1 MQDEALEMSGQES
14 LLAGVRVER
23 DAECTVRDGTVL
35 RADVYLP
42 AGVGEYP
49 VLLMRTPYGKG
60 HAQANSGYAHPSWYA
75 SRGYVVVVQD
85 CRGRWAS
92 DGVFVPYLNEAEDGY
107 ETIEWA
113 ARLPEADGK
122 VGMYGYS
129 YPGLVQLLAASLSPP
144 SLAAIAP
151 GFTTGQAYEG
161 WTYRHGAL
169 CLAWVAS
176 WALFLACDTARREG
190 DDEKVRRLQDE
201 LLRVQSAYWTLPL
214 SALAPLADDG
224 YPSYFF
230 DWLEHPSHD
239 DYWRRWSVDSDYS
252 RLAVPALHFTGWYDA
267 FLNGTVRNFLGMSA
281 ATDQEQ
287 QLVIW
292 PWPHEPWEPVW
303 GAGDESEGFRGADD
317 VHLRWFDRMLKGS
330 GERPASPMRAF
341 VLHDEWREFPSW
353 PPPGTRSVDYFL
365 HSGGRANS
373 AAGDGLLTTEVPTA
387 EPCDTFTYDPDLP
400 IVSAGGHACCEA
412 GTSPVGPEC
421 QCGVE
426 ATKGVLVYT
435 SPALEGELWLLG
447 EATATLYASTNAKDT
462 DFSVRL
468 CVVEEGCS
476 RNLQE
481 GIVRAQYRESTEAPI
496 ELEPGGIY
504 EYVIELGQV
513 GIRIPAGYRL
523 RVDVTSCDF
532 PQWNRNLNSGGN
544 PGTEGGS
551 KSVVATQTVHHDSS
565 HMSHV
570 TLPVAIHP
578 GEGVA

>member
-1 MQDEALEMSGQES
+1 MRGQES

-23 DAECTVRDGTVL
+23 DAECAVRDGTVL
-35 RADVYLP
+35 RADVYRP
-42 AGVGEYP
+42 PEEEQFP

-60 HAQANSGYAHPSWYA
+60 HAQSNSGYAHPSWYA
-75 SRGYVVVVQD
+75 AQGYLVVIQD

-92 DGVFVPYLNEAEDGY
+92 DGEFIPYLNEAEDGY
-107 ETIEWA
+107 DTVEWA
-113 ARLPEADGK
+113 ARLPEADGQ

-129 YPGLVQLLAASLSPP
+129 YPGLVQLLAASLRPP

-161 WTYRHGAL
+161 WTYRQGAL

-176 WALFLACDTARREG
+176 WALFLACDTSRREG
-190 DDEKVRRLQDE
+190 DDEKLRRLQDE

-214 SALAPLADDG
+214 TQLAPLAEDG

-239 DYWRRWSVDSDYS
+239 EYWSRWSVDADYS
-252 RLAVPALHFTGWYDA
+252 RPDVPALHFTGWYDQ
-267 FLNGTVRNFLGMSA
+267 FLNGTVKNYLGMSA
-281 ATDQEQ
+281 ATEEDQ

-303 GAGDESEGFRGADD
+303 GAAAEQDGFRGADD
-317 VHLRWFDRMLKGS
+317 VHLRWFDRILKGNEEAPS
-330 GERPASPMRAF
+330 SPVRVF
-341 VLHDEWREFPSW
+341 VLHDGWREFPSW
-353 PPPGTRSVDYFL
+353 PPPATQNADYFL
-365 HSGGRANS
+365 RSGGRANS
-373 AAGDGLLTTEVPTA
+373 VAGDGTLSTDPSAE

-426 ATKGVLVYT
+426 ATKSVLVYT
-435 SPALEGELWLLG
+435 SPVLDDDLWLLG
-447 EATATLYASTNAKDT
+447 EATATLFAATDAPDT
-462 DFSVRL
+462 DFAIRL
-468 CVVEEGCS
+468 CIIDEEGCS

-481 GIVRAQYRESTEAPI
+481 GIVRGRYRDSSKSPV
-496 ELEPGGIY
+496 ELEPGRVY
-504 EYVIELGQV
+504 EYAIELGQV
-513 GIRIPAGYRL
+513 GIRIPAGFRL
-523 RVDVTSCDF
+523 RIDVTSSDF

-544 PGTEGGS
+544 PGTEGAS
-551 KSVVATQTVHHDSS
+551 KAFVATQTVHHDTVYPSR
-565 HMSHV
+565 V
-570 TLPVAIHP
+570 TLPVALIENAV
-578 GEGVA
+578 GA